1 MRTFAWASASLV
13 THAVWVPFDS
23 TCGGL
28 GRGLL
33 APWRARQGE
42 AVWWVRTTTIK
53 PQSFEIPLSELLPI
67 HSILQTV
74 IKVGMYLQNEWEM
87 HAFYREEGAQTRGLC
102 PTVLKLCSHSKHFS
116 CLLRLFAETSKTVH
130 HHPVTRFQL
139 KSCKMK
145 KQTNKQTF
153 LLHTDKKIKLRSV
166 S

>member
-1 MRTFAWASASLV
+1 MRTFAWASLV
-13 THAVWVPFDS
+13 THDVWVPFDS

-67 HSILQTV
+67 HSTLQTV
-74 IKVGMYLQNEWEM
+74 IKVGMYRTSEKCM
-87 HAFYREEGAQTRGLC
+87 HSTERKEHRLGGYVPLSSSSAAILNISAASWG
-102 PTVLKLCSHSKHFS
+102 
-116 CLLRLFAETSKTVH
+116 CLLRL
-130 HHPVTRFQL
+130 PRQYIVTQL
-139 KSCKMK
+139 QGSNSRAAIWK
-145 KQTNKQTF
+145 KNPTF
-153 LLHTDKKIKLRSV
+153 LLHTDEKIKLRSV